1 MTASPRYAPPVR
13 RIAKVY
19 KVFLTSSLVREL
31 EFRANFIAKIIQ
43 NMVWVGWFLM
53 VLLVVYRNTDSVAG
67 WGRGEGF
74 ILGSTTFI
82 LSAVFGLF
90 FRSMLEIP
98 DMIRRGTLDFVLT
111 KPVDTQFWACT
122 RRFNFDQIG
131 SFIAGSVMLFY
142 GIGQYGQ
149 PIAAAQWAGFAVLF
163 FCALA
168 IFFAM
173 NTIFMITSVWFV
185 RVDNLWVLS
194 ETSLDVSR
202 FPIDIF
208 GASIQRA
215 LVYYVPLAFLATMPA
230 RQLVR
235 GFDPAMV
242 ALGVGWATMALLAS
256 RAFWQFAV
264 KHYNSA
270 SS

>member
-1 MTASPRYAPPVR
+1 LR
-13 RIAKVY
+13 RILNVY

-31 EFRANFIAKIIQ
+31 EFRANFIAKIVQ

-82 LSAVFGLF
+82 LSAIFGLF

-111 KPVDTQFWACT
+111 KPVDSQFWACT

-131 SFIAGSVMLFY
+131 SFIAGTLMLWY
-142 GIGQYGQ
+142 GIGQFGQ
-149 PIAAAQWAGFAVLF
+149 PIAIDQWFGFVVLLL
-163 FCALA
+163 CALA

-173 NTIFMITSVWFV
+173 NTVFMITSVWFV

-215 LVYYVPLAFLATMPA
+215 LVYYIPLAFLATMPA

-235 GFDPAMV
+235 GFDPAMLT
-242 ALGVGWATMALLAS
+242 LGVAWAAFALLAS
-256 RAFWQFAV
+256 RLFWSFAL
-264 KHYNSA
+264 KHYSSA

>member
-1 MTASPRYAPPVR
+1 MR
-13 RIAKVY
+13 RILAVY

-31 EFRANFIAKIIQ
+31 EFRANFIAKIVQ

-67 WGRGEGF
+67 WGKGEGF
-74 ILGSTTFI
+74 VLGATTFL
-82 LSAVFGLF
+82 LSAVHGLF

-98 DMIRRGTLDFVLT
+98 DMIRKGTLDFVLT
-111 KPVDTQFWACT
+111 KPVDSQFWAST

-131 SFIAGSVMLFY
+131 SFVAGSLMLWYGLAQFGQATSVLQWLGFVSLFVSALALFY
-142 GIGQYGQ
+142 SMN
-149 PIAAAQWAGFAVLF
+149 AV
-163 FCALA
+163 
-168 IFFAM
+168 
-173 NTIFMITSVWFV
+173 FMITSVWFV

-194 ETSLDVSR
+194 ETSLDISR

-208 GASIQRA
+208 TASVQRA
-215 LVYYVPLAFLATMPA
+215 LIYFLPLAFLATMPA

-242 ALGVGWATMALLAS
+242 ALGLAWAIAALIVS
-256 RAFWQFAV
+256 RFFWLYALRS
-264 KHYNSA
+264 YSSA

>member
-1 MTASPRYAPPVR
+1 
-13 RIAKVY
+13 
-19 KVFLTSSLVREL
+19 VREL
-31 EFRANFIAKIIQ
+31 EFRANFIAKIVQ

-74 ILGSTTFI
+74 ILGSSTFL

-98 DMIRRGTLDFVLT
+98 ELIRRGTLDFVLT
-111 KPVDTQFWACT
+111 KPVDSQFWAST

-131 SFIAGSVMLFY
+131 SFIAGSLMLWY
-142 GIGQYGQ
+142 GIGQFGR
-149 PIAAAQWAGFAVLF
+149 PIEAVQWFGFGVLF

-168 IFFAM
+168 IFYSKNA
-173 NTIFMITSVWFV
+173 IFMITSVWFV

-215 LVYYVPLAFLATMPA
+215 LVYFIPLAFLATMPA

-235 GFDPAMV
+235 GFDPAMLM
-242 ALGVGWATMALLAS
+242 LGVFWGTLAIVVS
-256 RAFWQFAV
+256 RAFWLFALRA
-264 KHYNSA
+264 YNSA